1 VTKVSRA
8 IVALILAASGADVWG
23 APAARVVHAVGRDT
37 PALSQ
42 PLGPVQSPAE
52 ARSTVASGRALR
64 AHLSRAAPLQS
75 RLADAVA
82 VNRGRETSSFSPVGD
97 RSIVA
102 PAVALT
108 APGRAPPL
116 GI

>member
-23 APAARVVHAVGRDT
+23 APAARVVNAFGYDA
-37 PALSQ
+37 PALSE
-42 PLGPVQSPAE
+42 PLGHAQSPAE
-52 ARSTVASGRALR
+52 IQSSGASARVR
-64 AHLSRAAPLQS
+64 AHVARVTPSEG
-75 RLADAVA
+75 RLASSVA
-82 VNRGRETSSFSPVGD
+82 FSRPRETSPFSPVGD

-102 PAVALT
+102 PVVALT
-108 APGRAPPL
+108 PPGRAPPL